1 MARLARLST
10 NPVEVERRRVLFVE
24 AYATTGN
31 GEAAA
36 LAAGYAESQ
45 ARGQAAQFMSD
56 PALST
61 RARASREKWVAA
73 QSDAYQRQAKAL
85 VDASDDAIAALQKIV
100 IASKDEPTNG
110 MQARVQAAVA
120 ILDRAGHKPVER
132 VEQTTR
138 WEDVTRE
145 LSGVDAQSVLR
156 DALEEITA
164 SQAGENRVN

>member
-100 IASKDEPTNG
+100 TATDERTNG

>member
-1 MARLARLST
+1 MVRLST
-10 NPVEVERRRVLFVE
+10 NPVEVERRKDLFVQ

-36 LAAGYAESQ
+36 IAAGYAPTKAQ
-45 ARGQAAQFMSD
+45 TQAAKFLADSM
-56 PALST
+56 LSS
-61 RARASREKWVAA
+61 RARASREKWVTA

-85 VDASDDAIAALQKIV
+85 VNASDDAIAALQKIV
-100 IASKDEPTNG
+100 TAQDERTNG

-145 LSGVDAQSVLR
+145 LASVDAQSVLR
-156 DALEEITA
+156 DALDEMAA
-164 SQAGENRVN
+164 SGAENRPN

>member
-10 NPVEVERRRVLFVE
+10 NPVEVERRRVLFIE

-56 PALST
+56 PALSA
-61 RARASREKWVAA
+61 RARASREKWVAD

-85 VDASDDAIAALQKIV
+85 VNASDDAIAALQKIV
-100 IASKDEPTNG
+100 TAQDERTNG

-145 LSGVDAQSVLR
+145 LASVDAQSVLR
-156 DALEEITA
+156 DALDEMAA
-164 SQAGENRVN
+164 SGAENRPN